1 METRKTN
8 KARGSVISNDQRP
21 GAGYIDSVD
30 LKGRIPELNKR
41 HFIVPIGGKTHTAT
55 ETGDPE
61 TGHVSMELGSVQ
73 DLSLRYSNWLVK
85 EEGRWVPAVQIWLR
99 SQSRREYE
107 GVVFSPGRAVPGYYN
122 LWKGFSVEPVPG
134 DCSLFWEHVR
144 LVICRGVEAHYLYV
158 RKWVAHMVQRPEE
171 LPEVALV
178 IRGSQGT
185 GKTFFADILGDLLGP
200 HYLMLSRMEQLT
212 GRFTGH
218 LKDALLVYANEA
230 VWGGDKQ
237 GEGALKSL
245 VTDKWCTVESKGKDL
260 YTVRNYKRL
269 VVSSN
274 EEWAVPMGMDDRRF
288 FVLEASDGHKG
299 DKPYFAALHRQMAN
313 GGLQALLHDLLN
325 EDLSSFDARTKPQ
338 SAHGFDMQLRS
349 SEPVVRWWYE
359 RLYEGSL
366 AGSTDDLNITGWE
379 QEPNKDAIHNC
390 FLAYCQ
396 THRQRTID
404 KSVFGKK
411 LHKLLPGCFVGES
424 RAAFGNRPRYHK
436 LPSLQ
441 ECREAFQRYAKTGP
455 EIWD

>member
-1 METRKTN
+1 MHLEDPAAQGHEPPTAEVVR
-8 KARGSVISNDQRP
+8 NDDP
-21 GAGYIDSVD
+21 V
-30 LKGRIPELNKR
+30 PELNKR

-73 DLSLRYSNWLVK
+73 DLGLRYSNWLVK

-299 DKPYFAALHRQMAN
+299 DKPYFAALHRQMAS
-313 GGLQALLHDLLN
+313 GGLKALLHDLLN
-325 EDLSSFDARTKPQ
+325 EDLSCFDARTKPQ

-366 AGSTDDLNITGWE
+366 AGSTDDLNITDGWE
-379 QEPNKDAIHNC
+379 REPNKEALHNC
-390 FLAYCQ
+390 FLDYCQ

-404 KSVFGKK
+404 KSVFGKR
-411 LHKLLPGCFVGES
+411 LHKLLPGCFVGEG
-424 RAAFGNRPRYHK
+424 RAAFGTRPRCHR

-441 ECREAFQRYAKTGP
+441 ECREAFQRYAKSGP